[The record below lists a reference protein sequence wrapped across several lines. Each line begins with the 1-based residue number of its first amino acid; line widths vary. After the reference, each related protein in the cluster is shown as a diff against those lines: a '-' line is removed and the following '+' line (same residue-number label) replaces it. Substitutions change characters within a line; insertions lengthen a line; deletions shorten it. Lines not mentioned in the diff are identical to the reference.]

1 MFDTFLCWVYF
12 LIIFFPNLLYFAA
25 CFHCLGITFY
35 DIYYSLLFGDFNLF
49 VRAQLPITM
58 YGKFQF
64 QFLRFN
70 VHFFRFQC
78 PPFLLPISTF
88 SLPIST
94 FLLPMSTFRFQRP
107 PFWSWAPTFPLLI
120 ATHSSNCYNLN
131 RLYYPS
137 MELSKFIIIRT
148 VMLF

>member
-58 YGKFQF
+58 YGKFIHF
-64 QFLRFN
+64 FTSNIHFFASN
-70 VHFFRFQC
+70 VH
-78 PPFLLPISTF
+78 L
-88 SLPIST
+88 SLPTST
-94 FLLPMSTFRFQRP
+94 FLILSTHF
-107 PFWSWAPTFPLLI
+107 PTSYCNPLF
-120 ATHSSNCYNLN
+120 
-131 RLYYPS
+131 
-137 MELSKFIIIRT
+137 EL
-148 VMLF
+148 L

>member
-64 QFLRFN
+64 LRFN
-70 VHFFRFQC
+70 VHFFSSNIHF
-78 PPFLLPISTF
+78 FTSNIHFFASNVHL
-88 SLPIST
+88 SLPTSSFLILST
-94 FLLPMSTFRFQRP
+94 HFPTSYCNPLFELL
-107 PFWSWAPTFPLLI
+107 
-120 ATHSSNCYNLN
+120 
-131 RLYYPS
+131 
-137 MELSKFIIIRT
+137 
-148 VMLF
+148 

>member
-64 QFLRFN
+64 LRFN

-107 PFWSWAPTFPLLI
+107 PLILSTHIPTSYCNPLF
-120 ATHSSNCYNLN
+120 
-131 RLYYPS
+131 
-137 MELSKFIIIRT
+137 EL
-148 VMLF
+148 L

>member
-64 QFLRFN
+64 LRFN
-70 VHFFRFQC
+70 VHFFRFQYPPFASNVHLSCFQYPLFHFQYPLFCFQC
-78 PPFLLPISTF
+78 PPFASNVHLFDLEHPHSH
-88 SLPIST
+88 
-94 FLLPMSTFRFQRP
+94 FLLQ
-107 PFWSWAPTFPLLI
+107 PTL
-120 ATHSSNCYNLN
+120 
-131 RLYYPS
+131 
-137 MELSKFIIIRT
+137 RT
-148 VMLF
+148 VII

>member
-64 QFLRFN
+64 LRFN

-107 PFWSWAPTFPLLI
+107 PFASNVHLFDLEHPLSHFLLQPTL
-120 ATHSSNCYNLN
+120 
-131 RLYYPS
+131 
-137 MELSKFIIIRT
+137 RT
-148 VMLF
+148 VII